1 VFNRNELLKYGEDRS
16 EGQIG
21 VKKIQEM
28 LLNTDEFASETLCK
42 PMIIYY
48 QKLRSSKDRM
58 QMICAL
64 KLSLDNEDILFAIS
78 TEVYK
83 SMLNFLLRAFSF
95 EKELIERSSILEQHE
110 REQ

>member
-1 VFNRNELLKYGEDRS
+1 
-16 EGQIG
+16 
-21 VKKIQEM
+21 
-28 LLNTDEFASETLCK
+28 
-42 PMIIYY
+42 
-48 QKLRSSKDRM
+48 
-58 QMICAL
+58 MICAL